1 MRKVNINIHHMR
13 KFGEVH
19 KKTYMILV
27 NLTKKSVIMKKFN
40 RKFVSIIIS
49 LIMIIGT
56 VNTIAHPGRTDS
68 NGGHWDR
75 KNGTYHF
82 HDGSSAGKSSSGSS
96 SHSEYVPFTPPY
108 DPPTENP
115 YRQKKDDE
123 KEDEPFYIT
132 LLKGLGIYLSYWGI
146 CVLIF
151 AGIPALIGGAI
162 NGFKY
167 LLNKPLAN
175 FKIYAFDKT
184 LDKYIEYK
192 HKVAEMRK
200 ELLIMRYKVKKQ
212 MAERFEVGDDGL
224 PKEWAAHKWGR
235 SFTLFK
241 TRNGTKFHTE
251 PGCSS
256 ADIAINIWE
265 CLQKRDFKQH
275 LCRKCA
281 SFYTPPNLEW
291 YKQYLEWKDKANDY
305 TTLLINEKK
314 LKNKLVERHKDKN
327 SFPLLRILSLFN
339 KKAKIRLTELDRLF
353 SLDRIK

>member
-1 MRKVNINIHHMR
+1 
-13 KFGEVH
+13 
-19 KKTYMILV
+19 
-27 NLTKKSVIMKKFN
+27 MKKFN

-82 HDGSSAGKSSSGSS
+82 HDGSSAGKGSSGSS

-115 YRQKKDDE
+115 YRQKKDDG
-123 KEDEPFYIT
+123 KEEGKPFYII
-132 LLKGLGIYLSYWGI
+132 LLKGSGIYLAFCGI
-146 CVLIF
+146 L
-151 AGIPALIGGAI
+151 ALIGGAI
-162 NGFKY
+162 DGFNY
-167 LLNKPLAN
+167 LLNKHLAN
-175 FKIYAFDKT
+175 FKIYAFDET

-192 HKVAEMRK
+192 HKVAKMRK
-200 ELLIMRYKVKKQ
+200 NLFIMRYKIKKQ
-212 MAERFEVGDDGL
+212 MAERFEVGVDGL

-241 TRNGTKFHTE
+241 TRTGTKFHTE

-256 ADIAINIWE
+256 ADIAVNVWE
-265 CLQKRDFKQH
+265 CLQKKDFEQH

-291 YKQYLEWKDKANDY
+291 YKQYLEWTDKANDY
-305 TTLLINEKK
+305 NTLIKKEKE
-314 LKNKLVERHKDKN
+314 LKNKLIERHKDKN
-327 SFPLLRILSLFN
+327 SFPLLRILSLFS
-339 KKAKIRLTELDRLF
+339 KKAKNRLTELDRLF
-353 SLDRIK
+353 SLDKNNY